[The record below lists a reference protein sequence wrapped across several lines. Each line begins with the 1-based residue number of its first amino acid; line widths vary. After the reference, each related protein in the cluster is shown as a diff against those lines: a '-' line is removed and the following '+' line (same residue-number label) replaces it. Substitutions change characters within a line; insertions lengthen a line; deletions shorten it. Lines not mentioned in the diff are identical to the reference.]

1 MRIGY
6 LESKSGTLGGGS
18 IKRIGHWNI
27 QRLHKHHIEKEQAIL
42 LLSNLIMGRNNKR
55 FFYAFGLVNVKHQR
69 TFLYYGMTKY
79 IYKE

>member
-27 QRLHKHHIEKEQAIL
+27 QRLHKHHIEKEQIL
-42 LLSNLIMGRNNKR
+42 VIKS
-55 FFYAFGLVNVKHQR
+55 
-69 TFLYYGMTKY
+69 YYGK
-79 IYKE
+79 K